1 MLFIDF
7 FLILTKE
14 NKNENL
20 LNMKQANKTFLDDME
35 ITKSGCPWKDEVE
48 GGKARILFLFYISV
62 LFKLY
67 NKCM

>member
-1 MLFIDF
+1 
-7 FLILTKE
+7 
-14 NKNENL
+14 
-20 LNMKQANKTFLDDME
+20 MKQANKTFLDDME

>member
-35 ITKSGCPWKDEVE
+35 ITKSGCP
-48 GGKARILFLFYISV
+48 
-62 LFKLY
+62 
-67 NKCM
+67 